1 MLSFLAMGKIRTI
14 ELSVAQQQELEQGY
28 RSGES
33 HTFRQRCQLVLLKSE
48 GRTSE
53 QVGQLLKMHPVTV
66 NNWLSRYQAEGI
78 AGLAT
83 KPGRGRK
90 PVFEPA
96 RDLEQVRKAV
106 VEERQR
112 LSQAKLMLEQQ
123 MGKAFSLKTL
133 KRFLKKLSAAT
144 NASGKE

>member
-1 MLSFLAMGKIRTI
+1 MGKIRTI
-14 ELSVAQQQELEQGY
+14 DLSSAAREELEQGY
-28 RSGES
+28 RLDER
-33 HTFRQRCQLVLLKSE
+33 HAFRQRCQLVLLKSE

-53 QVGQLLKMHPVTV
+53 QVSQLLKMHPVTV
-66 NNWLSRYQAEGI
+66 NNWLSRYQAEGL

-90 PVFEPA
+90 PVFELA

-123 MGKAFSLKTL
+123 MGKGFSLKTL
-133 KRFLKKLSAAT
+133 RRFLKKLSAAT
-144 NASGKE
+144 NASGKG